1 MAVAL
6 VLLAVVGGNVY
17 SLLEQSS
24 SSLGTKQSSADLD
37 TQARRTMDRIAMALI
52 GATADGLVL
61 PPEQPNSTPSLNYR
75 TNLGMQDG
83 AMTFSDPMRIEFM
96 NSIVSWYENPNAP
109 NEKHVVWTKDVP
121 AFLDGEIDNGID
133 DNANG
138 IRDETGLAFVKN
150 GKSIT
155 IYLSVRR
162 TMSDGQVVSKSLSE
176 TVTCRN

>member
-17 SLLEQSS
+17 SLLKQSS

-109 NEKHVVWTKDVP
+109 NENEGRARVPRRRDRQRNRRQRERHPRRDGPRVREEREEHHDLPLRATDDVGRTGRVEEP
-121 AFLDGEIDNGID
+121 QRDGHLQEL
-133 DNANG
+133 
-138 IRDETGLAFVKN
+138 T
-150 GKSIT
+150 T
-155 IYLSVRR
+155 
-162 TMSDGQVVSKSLSE
+162 
-176 TVTCRN
+176 